1 METHGERP
9 RRGRPRDPEA
19 EPRIRRYA
27 VQLLL
32 ERGFDKMTV
41 DDVAEAAGVGKA
53 TIYRRWASKEQLAND
68 ALTEMFDIQ
77 IPDADTGSIA
87 GDLRQVY
94 TDALLFVNGPRG
106 SGLIRLAI
114 TEAGR
119 DVQIAG
125 LYREFLD
132 RRIKLTADALERA
145 RQRGEPILDNADP
158 VLMVEWLAGVL
169 ILRVL
174 TNQPMPALEDVDHL
188 VAMTMRSI
196 TE

>member
-1 METHGERP
+1 
-9 RRGRPRDPEA
+9 
-19 EPRIRRYA
+19 
-27 VQLLL
+27 
-32 ERGFDKMTV
+32 MTV

-94 TDALLFVNGPRG
+94 TDALAFVNSGRG
-106 SGLIRLAI
+106 SGLIRLAV

-119 DVQIAG
+119 DEQIAS
-125 LYREFLD
+125 LYRDFLD
-132 RRIKLTADALERA
+132 RRIKLTEEALERA
-145 RQRGEPILDNADP
+145 RLRGEPIRDNADP

-174 TNQPMPALEDVDHL
+174 TNQPMPAVEDVEHL
-188 VAMTMRSI
+188 VDMTMRSI